1 MQITLACSCLLI
13 LVIQSS
19 ILLPRMKMKKHP
31 LEWID
36 VQNAAPPGSHSYV
49 LLNKAIVVSTDDG
62 TALIV
67 DSLVEKAFLRQVF
80 FACLNI
86 SFAVLHPP
94 PCQEFL
100 QEVVVLSRAFS
111 IQVFVSVLRL

>member
-13 LVIQSS
+13 LVIQPS

-31 LEWID
+31 LEWIY
-36 VQNAAPPGSHSYV
+36 VQNAVPPGSHSYV

-80 FACLNI
+80 LPVSTFQ
-86 SFAVLHPP
+86 AVL
-94 PCQEFL
+94 L
-100 QEVVVLSRAFS
+100 VLFFAIRHHARSFCKR
-111 IQVFVSVLRL
+111 

>member
-1 MQITLACSCLLI
+1 M
-13 LVIQSS
+13 QSS

-31 LEWID
+31 LEWIE

-67 DSLVEKAFLRQVF
+67 
-80 FACLNI
+80 
-86 SFAVLHPP
+86 SFAIRHHARSFCKRYLF
-94 PCQEFL
+94 CQEHFL
-100 QEVVVLSRAFS
+100 SK
-111 IQVFVSVLRL
+111 IFVSVLRL